1 MTMTAET
8 TETVEITAENWRLYA
23 RCLLGN
29 PYGVK
34 PELFWPVG
42 DAQPARDQEA
52 LAKAECHQCPVMAFC
67 REWALTAGEVD
78 GVSGGMTP
86 AEKQATVRARRARRA
101 RVAA

>member
-8 TETVEITAENWRLYA
+8 TETVEITAENWRFYA
-23 RCLLGN
+23 RCRLGN

-42 DAQPARDQEA
+42 DAQPARNQEA

-67 REWALTAGEVD
+67 ASWALEAGEVD

-86 AEKQATVRARRARRA
+86 AEKAAAIRHRST